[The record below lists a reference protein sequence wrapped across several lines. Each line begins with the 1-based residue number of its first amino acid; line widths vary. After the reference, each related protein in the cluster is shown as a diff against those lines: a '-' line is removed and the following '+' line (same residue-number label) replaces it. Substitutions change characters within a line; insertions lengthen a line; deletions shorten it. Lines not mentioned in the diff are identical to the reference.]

1 MSAKREEADQAV
13 PGAKAAGV
21 HVSFDWNMA
30 TLQVTASVDTGKQG
44 FPSTHFRSVLM
55 TAIWQGTAAI
65 LQNLFAIWKHL
76 SWLGYVLKVNKN
88 YGMHDWKVS
97 IVPPPI
103 TLLKI

>member
-30 TLQVTASVDTGKQG
+30 TLQVTPSLDTGKQR

-55 TAIWQGTAAI
+55 TAI
-65 LQNLFAIWKHL
+65 
-76 SWLGYVLKVNKN
+76 
-88 YGMHDWKVS
+88 
-97 IVPPPI
+97 
-103 TLLKI
+103 